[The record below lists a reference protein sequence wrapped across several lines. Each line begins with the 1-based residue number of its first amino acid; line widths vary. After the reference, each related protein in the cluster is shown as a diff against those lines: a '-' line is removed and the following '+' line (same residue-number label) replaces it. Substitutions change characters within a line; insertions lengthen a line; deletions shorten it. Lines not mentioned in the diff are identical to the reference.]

1 MSLKEKITTDMTAA
15 MRAKDAARL
24 STLRMV
30 KAAIMNREK
39 DGGSELTDDDVIKIM
54 NSLVKQRKDS
64 IEQFTKAGRTE
75 LADKEQTELAVIEEY
90 LPQAATAEEIEH
102 AVTEAIAATG
112 ASTMREM
119 GTVMKAV
126 QGVLAGKSVDGKAVS
141 DLVKAKLA

>member
-1 MSLKEKITTDMTAA
+1 MSLKEKITNDMTAA

-39 DGGSELTDDDVIKIM
+39 DGGSDLTDDDVLKIM

-64 IEQFTKAGRTE
+64 IEQFTKAGRDE
-75 LADKEQTELAVIEEY
+75 LAAKEQTELAVIEEY
-90 LPQAATAEEIEH
+90 LPRAATAEEIEQ
-102 AVTEAIAATG
+102 AVTEAIASTG
-112 ASTMREM
+112 ATTMREM